1 VTDSTGAVLSNGR
14 LFYDPWG
21 KMKLA
26 GGGNDTNCSL
36 PQVPSGSPTTRG
48 FTGQEQ
54 MPNICADNF
63 NARVYNPLL
72 GRFLTPDSVIPDTYA
87 PQSLNRYTYV
97 DNMPLSVTDPTGHV
111 DAPGDSQ
118 KKLPNK
124 LPPPW
129 EPAPNGGACRCA
141 RIGNVVIASD
151 SSGHVLAVF
160 DIGLLDDAA
169 AHQAADGD
177 GSAASATTSGVASSG
192 AGNPVA
198 GAPNTS
204 DFSENDQNS
213 VGPVDEGG
221 SDATNVSSDGRF
233 SADTNGEAA
242 PSSTAGDTQV
252 AATTYGTGARVT
264 GVPLPAGTTDPFDPK
279 GLNKPV
285 LSPVEV
291 PAILKTVDIIQNGTA
306 VDKAALNPHFY
317 GNRPD
322 PTTGARLPPGVY
334 TTYDVPMGTPGIR
347 GDTRVIQDNLTGQ
360 LYYTNNHYLSFYPI
374 R

>member
-1 VTDSTGAVLSNGR
+1 MSTHLVTHRKSYRISSHRRGNQPRMAARKIGVRVRTPSQRTKTGSNAPSFEYFITDHLGSVAVVTDSTGTVLSNGR

-177 GSAASATTSGVASSG
+177 GSAASATTSGVASRG

-198 GAPNTS
+198 G
-204 DFSENDQNS
+204 
-213 VGPVDEGG
+213 
-221 SDATNVSSDGRF
+221 
-233 SADTNGEAA
+233 
-242 PSSTAGDTQV
+242 
-252 AATTYGTGARVT
+252 
-264 GVPLPAGTTDPFDPK
+264 
-279 GLNKPV
+279 
-285 LSPVEV
+285 
-291 PAILKTVDIIQNGTA
+291 
-306 VDKAALNPHFY
+306 
-317 GNRPD
+317 
-322 PTTGARLPPGVY
+322 
-334 TTYDVPMGTPGIR
+334 
-347 GDTRVIQDNLTGQ
+347 
-360 LYYTNNHYLSFYPI
+360 
-374 R
+374 